1 MSKGNRTKS
10 PGSAKSRSAREKIK
24 EQQAAARARDK
35 RKRVVTYVTAGAVA
49 VAAVGLGWWY
59 AASTSRSEE
68 ATAALA
74 PVTVQAD
81 GSVVMAKA
89 GVTAPVVDIYE
100 DFQCPACKEAERVSG
115 PTFKNLAAEGKAK
128 VVYHPI
134 TIFSQEPLR
143 SNSVRAG
150 NAVRCIADGKQWM
163 AFHDL
168 LFQNQPPEGVEGFKT
183 DELLQWGKQAGVT
196 APDFQQCVT
205 SQKNA
210 QAQLDYSKKISDAQ
224 KLTHTPTVKLNGT
237 EIDNA
242 VLFSPSQLRDEI
254 TEAAK

>member
-1 MSKGNRTKS
+1 MGKGERTKT
-10 PGSAKSRSAREKIK
+10 KSQSARDKIR
-24 EQQAAARARDK
+24 EQQAAQRARDQ
-35 RKRVVTYVTAGAVA
+35 RKRVITYVTAGAVA

-59 AASTSRSEE
+59 AASISKSEE

-81 GSVVMAKA
+81 GTAVMAKS

-100 DFQCPACKEAERVSG
+100 DFQCPACKELERVSG
-115 PTFKNLAAEGKAK
+115 QTFKNLAAEGKAK
-128 VVYHPI
+128 VVFHPI
-134 TIFSQEPLR
+134 TIFSQEPTK
-143 SNSVRAG
+143 SNSVRAA
-150 NAVRCIADGKQWM
+150 NAVRCTADGKQWLAM
-163 AFHDL
+163 HDL
-168 LFQNQPPEGVEGFKT
+168 LFDNQPSETVEGFKV
-183 DELLQWGKQAGVT
+183 DQLKQWGQEAGADPAT
-196 APDFQQCVT
+196 FDQCVT

-210 QAQLDYSKKISDAQ
+210 EAHLAYSKKVSDEQ

-237 EIDNA
+237 EIDNQ

>member
-1 MSKGNRTKS
+1 MSKGQRTKTS
-10 PGSAKSRSAREKIK
+10 MTAREKIK

-35 RKRVVTYVTAGAVA
+35 RKRMVTYVTAGAVA

-68 ATAALA
+68 ATSAIA
-74 PVTVQAD
+74 PITVQAD

-115 PTFKNLAAEGKAK
+115 QTFKNLAAEGKAK

-134 TIFSQEPLR
+134 TIFSQEPTK

-150 NAVRCIADGKQWM
+150 NAARCIADGKQWM

-168 LFQNQPPEGVEGFKT
+168 LFEHQPAETVTGFKP
-183 DELLQWGKQAGVT
+183 DELVKWGQQAGVT
-196 APDFQQCVT
+196 APGFQQCVT
-205 SQKNA
+205 SEKNA
-210 QAQLDYSKKISDAQ
+210 QAQLSYSKKIGDEQ

-242 VLFSPSQLRDEI
+242 VVFSPSQLRDQV